1 MHHESFL
8 GAILISKTY
17 FPLKIPMSKISF
29 IPVDRKAIYRN
40 TLPVRGRMTKGRY
53 Q

>member
-29 IPVDRKAIYRN
+29 IPVDRKANYRN
-40 TLPVRGRMTKGRY
+40 TLPVGDRMTKGRY